1 MKKYMKS
8 KNFIPERFY
17 NKKQANINKK
27 EKGILLLFLIL
38 NLILIPHTTKSIE
51 AIKKAPAVNKVN
63 MDTDKSKKIEVDQ
76 INLWIENIINDD
88 IDEVYINKN
97 KGEII
102 INSLDNIDNLIS
114 NKFIVISDVNLKN
127 DGKYKPGVNL
137 NE

>member
-27 EKGILLLFLIL
+27 EKGILFLFLIL
-38 NLILIPHTTKSIE
+38 NLILIPRTTKSIE
-51 AIKKAPAVNKVN
+51 EIKKTPTVNKVN
-63 MDTDKSKKIEVDQ
+63 VDTDESNKIELNQ
-76 INLWIENIINDD
+76 INLWIENILNDD
-88 IDEVYINKN
+88 IEEAYINKN

-102 INSLDNIDNLIS
+102 INSLDNIDSLSS
-114 NKFIVISDVNLKN
+114 NKFIAISDVNLKN
-127 DGKYKPGVNL
+127 DGKYKLGVNL

>member
-8 KNFIPERFY
+8 KNFNPEIFY

-114 NKFIVISDVNLKN
+114 NKFIAISDVNLKN
-127 DGKYKPGVNL
+127 DGKYKLGVNL